1 MVCKTGSVTA
11 RRVRVSVSARVWG
24 PAGARSTVNSLQTG
38 KQPAAVFTDLHKQFD
53 GEQGSRI
60 HVT

>member
-1 MVCKTGSVTA
+1 MRVCV
-11 RRVRVSVSARVWG
+11 RVWG
-24 PAGARSTVNSLQTG
+24 PARARSTVNSLQTG
-38 KQPAAVFTDLHKQFD
+38 KQPAAVFTVLHKQFD